1 MSALAIDKA
10 RESKI
15 ISLLRLHTQA
25 LGLFIKRQSNN
36 KQSSIMKTR
45 SEKFTSH
52 KTAAAFLA
60 SQPATT
66 ARKKGLH
73 LVTSIEGR
81 LMATI
86 ENGRTWGGRKG
97 VKASGGKTIAATAEN
112 LAAAKKLNKN
122 ADSYFSKA

>member
-1 MSALAIDKA
+1 MLKTSTNQNQL
-10 RESKI
+10 
-15 ISLLRLHTQA
+15 TTT
-25 LGLFIKRQSNN
+25 
-36 KQSSIMKTR
+36 MKTR

-52 KTAAAFLA
+52 KAAAAFLT

-81 LMATI
+81 LMATL

-97 VKASGGKTIAATAEN
+97 VKASGGKTIAATDEN
-112 LAAAKKLNKN
+112 LAAAKELNKN